1 MLRLKVRLHG
11 GLERETA
18 NSDYAPIA
26 LPPGATLSGLQD
38 ALRIP
43 RGEVGLF
50 VVNGELRHEDYAPPD
65 GAMIDIYPLFGG
77 G

>member
-11 GLERETA
+11 GLGREA
-18 NSDYAPIA
+18 AGPAYVPID
-26 LPPGATLSGLQD
+26 LPPGSTLGSVQD

-50 VVNGELRHEDYAPPD
+50 VVDGDLRHEDYAPPD
-65 GAMIDIYPLFGG
+65 GARIDIYPLFGG